1 MRGQATDRLYAFLL
15 LFYNCNQPTLF
26 CFSFVLLLFF
36 TNLSRFYPLPPCFF
50 LSQRVF
56 VSRYLPYSSR
66 FYFFLLFIINLS
78 HLFLFLP
85 SNSTLSLIPPR
96 SFFPPLFA
104 VPLAPPQPNHYT
116 PAPPF
121 SFHVPQTIQFI
132 RRIIRGVA
140 SNHPTPNPV
149 PTTIIPHPFHLWIAE
164 CLEERYTFSLFLY
177 TKDLNM
183 ADSQLRLLPP
193 AVPSTET
200 LLHGLWR
207 GSLERRKRGRVGSRN
222 HWYFFLRF
230 ISRIFLAWKI
240 PIDRTI
246 EKHKNQISP
255 SPS

>member
-1 MRGQATDRLYAFLL
+1 MFFSLATSLCIS
-15 LFYNCNQPTLF
+15 LFT
-26 CFSFVLLLFF
+26 VFF
-36 TNLSRFYPLPPCFF
+36 P
-50 LSQRVF
+50 
-56 VSRYLPYSSR
+56 
-66 FYFFLLFIINLS
+66 FLLF
-78 HLFLFLP
+78 
-85 SNSTLSLIPPR
+85 
-96 SFFPPLFA
+96 PPLYNKSFSPLLISSIKLHSFSHPTISFLLYLQR

-132 RRIIRGVA
+132 RRIIRGMA

-200 LLHGLWR
+200 LLHDLWR

-246 EKHKNQISP
+246 EKK
-255 SPS
+255 